1 LKLFIYGAGG
11 HAKVVAESAISLER
25 ISEIS
30 FIDDNNK
37 NKSFISKNPN
47 FSFISESDIPDD
59 LNDLSAIVG
68 IGDNQIRESV
78 VKRCS
83 RIPFISIT
91 SPYAMVSES
100 AEISSGSFISS
111 GAIINADSFI
121 GSHTIINSG
130 SIIEHDCSI
139 GNFCHIGPNA
149 AIAGGVKLDAN
160 VFIGGGAYVN
170 PNVSICNNV
179 TLGSGS
185 LVIHD
190 IQEPGTYVGF
200 PLKKL
205 K

>member
-11 HAKVVAESAISLER
+11 HAKVVAESAINLEH
-25 ISEIS
+25 ISEI
-30 FIDDNNK
+30 FFVDDK
-37 NKSFISKNPN
+37 NKDKSIVSKNPN
-47 FSFISESDIPDD
+47 FSIIFESDISDD
-59 LNDLSAIVG
+59 LDDVSAIVG
-68 IGDNQIRESV
+68 IGDNQIRKSV

-83 RIPFISIT
+83 KIPFISIT
-91 SPYAMVSES
+91 SPNATVSES
-100 AEISSGSFISS
+100 AKISSGSFISS

-130 SIIEHDCSI
+130 SIIEHDCTV

-149 AIAGGVKLDAN
+149 AIAGGVKLDEN

-170 PNVSICNNV
+170 PNVSICSNV
-179 TLGSGS
+179 ILGSGS
-185 LVIHD
+185 LVIND
-190 IQEPGTYVGF
+190 IEEPGTYIGF